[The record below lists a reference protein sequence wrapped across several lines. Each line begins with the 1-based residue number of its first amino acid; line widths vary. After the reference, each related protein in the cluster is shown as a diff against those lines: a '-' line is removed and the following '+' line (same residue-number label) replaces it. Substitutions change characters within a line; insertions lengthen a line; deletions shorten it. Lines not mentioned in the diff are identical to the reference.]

1 MSEVATDICGVR
13 FPSAVMNA
21 AGAKDVSAGDL
32 EALGQA
38 ESGAIVIK
46 TTTTAFRAG
55 NDLPRWHADA
65 QGSLNS
71 MGLPN
76 LGIERYV
83 ELVPVLKRWNKPLI
97 ASVSGIEEG
106 DNEEMIAAYDKVGVD
121 MIEVNLS
128 CPNLA
133 GKGQLGY
140 DFAASRK
147 MLASCRAVTRRP
159 LGVKLPPYFD
169 ASQFEAMAEVLREAN
184 VDFVVTINSIG
195 NALVIDPE
203 KEEKV
208 IAPNG
213 GFGGLGGSY
222 VKPTA
227 LANVHMFHRLLDGK
241 LPVIGAG
248 GVASGTDVFE
258 HLLAGASAVGVGTA
272 LVNEGPAVFM
282 RLNHELAAVLEEHG
296 YADPAAA
303 RGQLKDKAGTPA
315 DQAPATT
322 QAR

>member
-1 MSEVATDICGVR
+1 MNEVATDICGIR
-13 FPSAVMNA
+13 FPSAVINA

-32 EALGQA
+32 EALGQS

-46 TTTTAFRAG
+46 TTTKAFRPG
-55 NDLPRWHADA
+55 NDLPRWHVDA
-65 QGSLNS
+65 RGSLNS

-76 LGIERYV
+76 LGIERYLS
-83 ELVPVLKRWNKPLI
+83 LVPVLKRWNKPLI
-97 ASVSGIEEG
+97 ASVSGIGEG
-106 DNEEMIAAYDKVGVD
+106 DNEEMIAAYDKAGVD

-147 MLASCRAVTRRP
+147 MLESCRAVTKLP

-169 ASQFEAMAEVLREAN
+169 ASQFEEMARVLRETN
-184 VDFVVTINSIG
+184 VDFIVTINSIG

-213 GFGGLGGSY
+213 GFGGLGGGY

-227 LANVHMFHRLLDGK
+227 LANVHKFHQLLGGV
-241 LPVIGAG
+241 PIIGVG
-248 GVASGTDVFE
+248 GVASGTDAFE

-272 LVNEGPAVFM
+272 LVSEGPAVFM
-282 RLNHELAAVLEEHG
+282 RINRELAGILKEHG
-296 YADPAAA
+296 YADPTAA
-303 RGQLKDKAGTPA
+303 RGKLKDKSGVPA
-315 DQAPATT
+315 EEAPATT